1 MKLNI
6 GSHSVRH
13 EGFLNV
19 DILPLENVDI
29 VMDITK
35 VPWAGRTID
44 GKIPQE
50 TGTVFTGVF
59 MNDSVDEILMV
70 EVLEHISFHDTV
82 NVLREIYRV
91 LKPGGK
97 LHIQVPDCGSM
108 MEMYADD
115 TLGGNFPKKVSPLMP
130 HKPTSLDSALNIK
143 AETGACVHPRRW
155 LMAFCGAQK
164 YGVPDIHKNI
174 FTKEIMQDNL
184 EEAGFEHIDFN
195 DDPLGWK
202 IKVNVFK

>member
-6 GSHSVRH
+6 GSHNVKL

-19 DILPLENVDI
+19 DILELPGVDI
-29 VMDITK
+29 VSDITK
-35 VPWAGRTID
+35 TPWIFMAKDQVVKDELG
-44 GKIPQE
+44 Q
-50 TGTVFTGVF
+50 GTEAWDLSVKD
-59 MNDSVDEILMV
+59 NSVDEIMMV
-70 EVLEHISFHDTV
+70 EVLEHISFHDTLK
-82 NVLREIYRV
+82 VLTEMHRV

-108 MEMYADD
+108 MEMYVRGEINPAI
-115 TLGGNFPKKVSPLMP
+115 P
-130 HKPTSLDSALNIK
+130 HKPESVDQVLKLRNL
-143 AETGACVHPRRW
+143 TGGRVHPRRW

-184 EEAGFEHIDFN
+184 EESGFEKIDFKE
-195 DDPLGWK
+195 DPLGWK
-202 IKVNVFK
+202 IKVNVVK

>member
-6 GSHSVRH
+6 GSHNVRVD
-13 EGFLNV
+13 GFKNV
-19 DILPLENVDI
+19 DIFALENVDI
-29 VMDITK
+29 VMDITEVPWVGRTPDGK
-35 VPWAGRTID
+35 VPE
-44 GKIPQE
+44 E

-70 EVLEHISFHDTV
+70 EVLEHLSFHDTV
-82 NVLREIYRV
+82 KVLTEIYRV

-108 MEMYADD
+108 MEMYVRKQIGEDI
-115 TLGGNFPKKVSPLMP
+115 P
-130 HKPTSLDSALNIK
+130 HKPKSVEEVMYMREL
-143 AETGACVHPRRW
+143 TGKKVNPRRW

-184 EEAGFEHIDFN
+184 EEAGFEHIDFKE
-195 DDPLGWK
+195 DPLEWK

>member
-6 GSHSVRH
+6 GSHSVRVD
-13 EGFLNV
+13 GFKNV
-19 DILPLENVDI
+19 DILALENVDI
-29 VMDITK
+29 VMDITEIPWVGRTPDGK
-35 VPWAGRTID
+35 VPE
-44 GKIPQE
+44 E

-70 EVLEHISFHDTV
+70 EVLEHLPFKDTLK
-82 NVLREIYRV
+82 VLQEIHRV

-108 MEMYADD
+108 MEMFVRGEIGEA
-115 TLGGNFPKKVSPLMP
+115 VP
-130 HKPTSLDSALNIK
+130 HKPESVDQVMTIRNL
-143 AETGACVHPRRW
+143 TGKRVHPTRF

-174 FTKEIMQDNL
+174 FWKERLQDFL
-184 EEAGFEHIDFN
+184 EEAGFEKIDFKE
-195 DDPLGWK
+195 DPLGWK